1 MKKNFWDE
9 YEASP
14 RGIVSPHIIIPIAV
28 AGILITVISVF
39 LEYNSR
45 KKDYLTLLD
54 NQAKLFIT
62 TLVNT
67 GQNTLQA
74 ADALETEIERRMLT
88 NLHLISALHELTP
101 FTETSLK
108 EQQMQSQFNRLD
120 IYSYDGKRI
129 VSVSDSVSSLE
140 RIPSDILAAVNEGLL
155 EEIIFTSEDSME
167 SFNGRF
173 ITLVHRRQG
182 GSVAGMVNAENIQT
196 FRRLYGFGR
205 FFKEFKKAE
214 SIEYI
219 VLENPETII
228 AGIFEPYQL
237 SKFYEDGFLQETFQ
251 QTEVKTR
258 IIRYNQRSIYE
269 ALVPFT
275 VNNEA
280 IGILR
285 LGLSMEMY
293 EEMTSKVKKRL
304 IISGILVLIM
314 GVALL
319 SFYLSHQHRQ
329 VLREGFIRL
338 QQYTNLI
345 LENMG
350 SGVIAVSNKG
360 TIQLVNKQAST
371 ILKKN
376 KEDMVGYNINTLP
389 QEISQI
395 YKESITFKKEI
406 HQPHYIWYREDT
418 DSRQLS
424 FRTTL
429 LQKDS
434 SIETCI
440 LLLDDTTEQARL
452 EEQLRRQE
460 KLTAMGKLA
469 SRVAHEIRNP
479 LNIVGLIVQRLGKK
493 FSTSENLN
501 NYSKNLHTVEKEI
514 FRINDIIS
522 EFIRFARPP
531 HIHKKVLDFQIFFKE
546 IETLFQSKLQ
556 ENKIHLE
563 LDINPHPHISGDYD
577 QLKQVFINL
586 IENSIHAVT
595 PPGSISIRGKP
606 YDNYFEIKVKDTGSG
621 IPEEEIPHIFDLYFT
636 TKKDGTGVGLAVVH
650 QIISGHGGSIK
661 VESEPPGG
669 TTFIICL
676 PYSEKGESL

>member
-28 AGILITVISVF
+28 AGIIIIVISIF
-39 LEYNSR
+39 SEYYFR

-54 NQAKLFIT
+54 SQAKLFIT

-74 ADALETEIERRMLT
+74 ADALETEIERRMLS

-120 IYSYDGKRI
+120 IYDYNGKRI
-129 VSVSDSVSSLE
+129 VSVSDSVSLLE
-140 RIPSDILAAVNEGLL
+140 RIPSDILGAVNEGLL
-155 EEIIFTSEDSME
+155 DEIILTTEDSME

-237 SKFYEDGFLQETFQ
+237 SKFYEDRFLQETFRQ
-251 QTEVKTR
+251 RELKARVV
-258 IIRYNQRSIYE
+258 RYEQRSIYE

-275 VNNEA
+275 VSNEP

-293 EEMTSKVKKRL
+293 EEMNAKVKNRL
-304 IISGILVLIM
+304 IISGVLVLVM

-338 QQYTNLI
+338 QKYTNLI

-350 SGVIAVSNKG
+350 SGVIAVSNNG

-376 KEDMVGYNINTLP
+376 KEDMVGYNVNTLP

-395 YKESITFKKEI
+395 YKESMTYKKEI
-406 HQPHYIWYREDT
+406 HQPHYVWYKEDT
-418 DSRQLS
+418 ESRQLS

-479 LNIVGLIVQRLGKK
+479 LNSVGLIVQRLGKK
-493 FSTSENLN
+493 FSTSENLD
-501 NYSKNLHTVEKEI
+501 NYSKYFHTVEKEI
-514 FRINDIIS
+514 FRINDIIG

-531 HIHKKVLDFQIFFKE
+531 HIHKKELDFQIFFKE

-556 ENKIHLE
+556 EEQIHFE
-563 LDINPHPHISGDYD
+563 LDIRPHPHISGDYD

-586 IENSIHAVT
+586 IENSIHAVI

-606 YDNYFEIKVKDTGSG
+606 YDNYFEIKVHDTGSG

-636 TKKDGTGVGLAVVH
+636 TKKDGTGIGLAVVH

-661 VESEPPGG
+661 VESQPSGG